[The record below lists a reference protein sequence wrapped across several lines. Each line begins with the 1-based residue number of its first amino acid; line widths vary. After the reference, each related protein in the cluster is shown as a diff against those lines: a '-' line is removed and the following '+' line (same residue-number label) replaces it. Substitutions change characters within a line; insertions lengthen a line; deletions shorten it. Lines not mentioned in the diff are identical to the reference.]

1 MVEQSYRVV
10 YDDRKA
16 KYDALVTRLTSSK
29 SAADKK
35 KLTTLGKFPQK
46 ENTIAERLDYVSKLR
61 CRFSNESSVVL
72 ASALDYVVQDLV
84 RTAMV
89 NARSQGKA
97 IIKVR
102 HVVQGDFSSVS
113 MAPVVHQLDVIQD
126 ALKQVNEVKEVNEV
140 KDGDAVE
147 EVAVEEVEEVDE
159 VEVDDAAGKSNFKFY
174 VNQICKSVKAELV
187 KGDATYAPI
196 RISQD
201 IRKFGSDLVIQMI
214 QRVAPLIKMYNHT
227 ADIKTVNDKVVSF
240 IFNLLLTDAR
250 RDATAFNT
258 FVNERLRIFRESRS
272 AKNQEK

>member
-1 MVEQSYRVV
+1 MVEQAYRVV

-16 KYDALVTRLTSSK
+16 TYDTLVTRLTSSK

-35 KLTTLGKFPQK
+35 KLATLGKFPQK

-89 NARSQGKA
+89 NARNQGKA

-113 MAPVVHQLDVIQD
+113 MAPVVQQLDVIQD

-147 EVAVEEVEEVDE
+147 EVADDAVEEVD
-159 VEVDDAAGKSNFKFY
+159 EVDDAAGKSNFKFY
-174 VNQICKSVKAELV
+174 VNQICKSVKADLV

-201 IRKFGSDLVIQMI
+201 IRKFGSDVVIQMI

-258 FVNERLRIFRESRS
+258 FVNERLRIFRESRNN
-272 AKNQEK
+272 KNQEK